1 MAIRSIQGTH
11 DILPGE
17 VELWHRIEH
26 AIRAVFGRYG
36 FAEIRTPVLEW
47 TELFAR
53 GVGAA
58 TELVQKEMYSLVD
71 SKGRS
76 ITLRPEGTAS
86 IVRSYNEHRLDRA
99 VSVSR
104 LYYIGP
110 MFRHERPQKG
120 RYRQFHQLGI
130 EVLGSES
137 PALEAEVIE
146 AVIRFLRHL
155 GLQAFELVVN
165 SVGDTN
171 CRPAY
176 LENLTA
182 HMDPLLERF
191 CGQCRSRRKTNPLRI
206 FDCKVPSCRALLE
219 EMPKLTDHLCDD
231 CRRHHRDFLKWL
243 DVHQIQYREDPTL
256 VRGLDYYVRTTFE
269 LISKEL
275 GPTQNAI
282 LGGGRY
288 DGLSELLGGPH
299 VPAYGFALG
308 LERLMM
314 LLRSDGGE
322 KPGFAVPAPDLFLA
336 YLDSKSLKECVGIA
350 TILRQQGW
358 YVCVDYEGR
367 SLRAQLRLANRL
379 KSLFSCVIGE
389 EETATG
395 KVKVKRMSDGKEYET
410 AIEHLGHILQEKAQ
424 GPL

>member
-17 VELWHRIEH
+17 VELWQRIEDT
-26 AIRAVFGRYG
+26 IRAVFGRYG

-53 GVGAA
+53 GVGPA
-58 TELVQKEMYSLVD
+58 TELVQKEMYSLLD
-71 SKGRS
+71 SRGRS

-86 IVRSYNEHRLDRA
+86 IVRSYIEHHLDRA
-99 VSVSR
+99 ASVSR

-146 AVIRFLRHL
+146 AVIRFLREL
-155 GLQAFELVVN
+155 GLQEFELLVN
-165 SVGDTN
+165 SVGDN
-171 CRPAY
+171 KCRPAY
-176 LENLTA
+176 VETLVA
-182 HMDPLLERF
+182 HMDPLLDQF
-191 CGQCRSRRKTNPLRI
+191 CEQCRRRQKSNPLRI

-219 EMPKLTDHLCDD
+219 EIPKLIDHLCDD
-231 CRRHHRDFLKWL
+231 CQRHHADFLQWL
-243 DVHQIQYREDPTL
+243 ETHEIQYRQDPTL

-288 DGLSELLGGPH
+288 DGLSKLLEGPH

-308 LERLMM
+308 LERLLI
-314 LLRSDGGE
+314 LLRNGSE
-322 KPGFAVPAPDLFLA
+322 KKPGFALPEPDLFLA
-336 YLDSKSLKECVGIA
+336 YMDPKSLKECVRIA
-350 TILRQQGW
+350 TLLRDQGW
-358 YVCVDYEGR
+358 YVSVDYEGR
-367 SLRAQLRLANRL
+367 SLRAQLRQANRL
-379 KSLFSCVIGE
+379 KSLFSCVIGDE
-389 EETATG
+389 EMATG
-395 KVKVKRMSDGKEYET
+395 HLTLKRMSDGKKYET
-410 AIEHLGHILQEKAQ
+410 GVEHLGDILQGQ
-424 GPL
+424 GQPPL